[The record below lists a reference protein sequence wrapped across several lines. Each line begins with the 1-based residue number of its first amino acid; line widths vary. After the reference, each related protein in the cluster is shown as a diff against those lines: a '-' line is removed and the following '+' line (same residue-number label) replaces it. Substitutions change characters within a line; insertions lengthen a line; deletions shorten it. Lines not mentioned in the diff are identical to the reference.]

1 MAVTEPPQDAAPAK
15 RPGRPRKAASPEAT
29 TPAPRRPGRP
39 RKTPVTSAQPTRAIR
54 RQPEPP
60 SPEDEAAVNELA
72 ADLDEPEEKQIV
84 PGQHGGYRPNSGG
97 RKTSASYEALAK
109 ARAKNEIFK
118 ANLAE
123 LEYKQR
129 VGLLLPVEEV
139 SAVWADKVRI
149 AKERLLSIPARV
161 APAVLRMTE
170 LRDVEHHIRDA
181 LHAVLEELSRGDSA
195 QP

>member
-1 MAVTEPPQDAAPAK
+1 MAVTEPPKDAAPAK
-15 RPGRPRKAASPEAT
+15 RPGRPRKAAAPETA

-39 RKTPVTSAQPTRAIR
+39 RKTPVASAPPTRASC

-60 SPEDEAAVNELA
+60 SPEDEAAV
-72 ADLDEPEEKQIV
+72 DLEEPEEKQVI

-181 LHAVLEELSRGDSA
+181 LHAVLEELSRGDST

>member
-1 MAVTEPPQDAAPAK
+1 MAVTEPPQDADTPK
-15 RPGRPRKAASPEAT
+15 RPGRPRKAAAPEAT

-39 RKTPVTSAQPTRAIR
+39 RKTPVASAPPTRASR

-60 SPEDEAAVNELA
+60 SPEDEAAV
-72 ADLDEPEEKQIV
+72 DLEEPEEKQII

-181 LHAVLEELSRGDSA
+181 LHAVLEELSRGDST

>member
-1 MAVTEPPQDAAPAK
+1 MAVTEPPQDAAPA
-15 RPGRPRKAASPEAT
+15 T
-29 TPAPRRPGRP
+29 PRRPGRP
-39 RKTPVTSAQPTRAIR
+39 RKATPPETATPKRPGRPRKTQAVSPTPTRATR
-54 RQPEPP
+54 RQLEPP
-60 SPEDEAAVNELA
+60 SPEDEAAV
-72 ADLDEPEEKQIV
+72 DLGEPEEKQIV

>member
-1 MAVTEPPQDAAPAK
+1 MAVTEPPQDAALAK
-15 RPGRPRKAASPEAT
+15 RPGRPRKAATPET
-29 TPAPRRPGRP
+29 PTPAPRQPGRP
-39 RKTPVTSAQPTRAIR
+39 RKIPVANAPSTRTAS

-60 SPEDEAAVNELA
+60 LPADEAADRE
-72 ADLDEPEEKQIV
+72 EPEEKQIV